1 MKTTSA
7 NTNQEF
13 TGVNKV
19 ILEKVNLFEF
29 LHHFHNQ
36 VNINTV

>member
-1 MKTTSA
+1 MKNTSA

-13 TGVNKV
+13 TGVIKI
-19 ILEKVNLFEF
+19 ILEKVDLFEF

-36 VNINTV
+36 ININTV